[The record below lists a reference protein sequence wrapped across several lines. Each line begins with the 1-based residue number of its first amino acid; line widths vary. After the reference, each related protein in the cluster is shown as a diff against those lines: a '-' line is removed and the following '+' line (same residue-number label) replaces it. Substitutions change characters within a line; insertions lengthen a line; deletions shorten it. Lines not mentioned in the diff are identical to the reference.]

1 MSSKRNIDIDN
12 DTATTTKIKK
22 QKVTEASNDDDK
34 KSSPTKRKFG
44 PRDDDT
50 KSKES
55 MPRDN
60 ITPIPLDDT
69 KKYLKLISWNV
80 AGLRGLLKNKPNIIN
95 DIVDKHSP
103 DVFCLQEHK
112 LQSSH
117 LADFENL
124 LESKGYTG
132 YWTCSDV
139 KKGYSGVVVFVK
151 GVTPKKKTT
160 GTLTSMWSKKNDNS
174 NDKNESN
181 NETINSNL
189 NVIDVKFDLE
199 DKKFSGEGRTITI
212 EFENF
217 YFIGCYVPN
226 SGQNLERL
234 DYRVD
239 EWDPYMR
246 NYLLELQKKK
256 PIVFA
261 GDLNC
266 GYADIDIHNPTAK
279 HIVKQAGLTPRERSS
294 FGEFFNIGFV
304 DALRYFYP
312 NAIGQFTY
320 WSQRTFAREVNKGIR
335 LDYFICSNSMAP
347 DYDKEVNEGEMRR
360 QVVLNKSY
368 NHPTLHDTYILD
380 TDTIGSSDHC
390 PVVLVLQK

>member
-1 MSSKRNIDIDN
+1 MAII
-12 DTATTTKIKK
+12 
-22 QKVTEASNDDDK
+22 
-34 KSSPTKRKFG
+34 G
-44 PRDDDT
+44 PRDED
-50 KSKES
+50 SIAKES
-55 MPRDN
+55 MPRDV
-60 ITPIPLDDT
+60 ITPIPLDNT
-69 KKYLKLISWNV
+69 KKYLKLMSWNV

-95 DIVDKHSP
+95 DIIDKHNP

-117 LADFENL
+117 LVDFENL
-124 LESKGYTG
+124 LDDKGYSG
-132 YWTCSDV
+132 YWTCSDE

-151 GVTPKKKTT
+151 GDKKKKKA
-160 GTLTSMWSKKNDNS
+160 TLTSMWSKSDSSK
-174 NDKNESN
+174 DKKDDDTKES
-181 NETINSNL
+181 NSNL

-212 EFENF
+212 EFESF

-226 SGQNLERL
+226 SGQKLERL
-234 DYRVD
+234 DYRVN

-279 HIVKQAGLTPRERSS
+279 HIVKQAGLTPRERAS

-312 NAIGQFTY
+312 NSIGQYSY

-347 DYDKEVNEGEMRR
+347 DYEQEISKDTLRREVDS
-360 QVVLNKSY
+360 NKTY
-368 NHPTLHDTYILD
+368 THPILYDSYILD

-390 PVVLVLQK
+390 PVVLVLQS

>member
-1 MSSKRNIDIDN
+1 MSSKRNN
-12 DTATTTKIKK
+12 DDTTTAKVKK
-22 QKVTEASNDDDK
+22 QKVSETSEKFGPRNDDK
-34 KSSPTKRKFG
+34 KESSPSKRKFG

-55 MPRDN
+55 MPRDS
-60 ITPIPLDDT
+60 ITPLPLDDT
-69 KKYLKLISWNV
+69 KKYLKLMSWNV

-95 DIVDKHSP
+95 DIVDTHSP

-112 LQSSH
+112 LQTSH
-117 LADFENL
+117 LNDFENL

-139 KKGYSGVVVFVK
+139 KKGYSGVAVFIK
-151 GVTPKKKTT
+151 GVQPKKKTA
-160 GTLTSMWSKKNDNS
+160 GAATLTSMWSKKE
-174 NDKNESN
+174 KNEQK
-181 NETINSNL
+181 NETNSNL

-199 DKKFSGEGRTITI
+199 DKKFSGEGRTITV
-212 EFENF
+212 EFDTF

-256 PIVFA
+256 PIIFA

-304 DALRYFYP
+304 DAFRYFYP
-312 NAIGQFTY
+312 NAIGQFSY

-347 DYDKEVNEGEMRR
+347 DHDKEVNNEDLRR
-360 QVVLNKSY
+360 QVLNKSF
-368 NHPTLHDTYILD
+368 NHPTLYDSYILD